1 MTRPSSSRDG
11 FVLIE
16 VLVALSVVAV
26 MAGMMAGVFGQLNS
40 VARLREQVIV
50 RAELEGALSHLARTL
65 SAAKLARLPDSDEEE
80 NIKMFDGQATQM
92 RFAAVTRQGFYSLA
106 LRDVDIHIDDQAAAP
121 RLVQSM
127 AMRRSQDAAEA
138 TRSTIIILDSFDK
151 IDFSYSEDGA
161 SFMSSFSK
169 PGILPKM
176 VKIRIS
182 RSVAGKTV
190 SATTIARVS

>member
-1 MTRPSSSRDG
+1 MTRASSSRDG

-26 MAGMMAGVFGQLNS
+26 MAAMMAGVFGQLNS
-40 VARLREQVIV
+40 VARLREQVTV

-65 SAAKLARLPDSDEEE
+65 SGAKLAKLPDSDDEKV
-80 NIKMFDGQATQM
+80 KMFEGRATQM

-106 LRDVDIHIDDQAAAP
+106 LRDIDIHIDNQAAAP

-127 AMRRSQDAAEA
+127 TMRRSEDAAEA
-138 TRSTIIILDSFDK
+138 TRSTIIILDSFDS
-151 IDFSYSEDGA
+151 IDFTYSEDGV
-161 SFMSSFSK
+161 SFMSSFTSD
-169 PGILPKM
+169 GALPKM

-182 RSVAGKTV
+182 RSVTGRTV
-190 SATTIARVS
+190 SATTIARIS

>member
-1 MTRPSSSRDG
+1 MTRASTSRDG

-26 MAGMMAGVFGQLNS
+26 MAAMMAGVFGQLNS

-65 SAAKLARLPDSDEEE
+65 SGTKLARLPDSEEE
-80 NIKMFDGQATQM
+80 NAKMFVGRATQM

-106 LRDVDIHIDDQAAAP
+106 LRDIDIHIDNQADEP

-127 AMRRSQDAAEA
+127 TMRHGSPEL
-138 TRSTIIILDSFDK
+138 SSPSNSPSF
-151 IDFSYSEDGA
+151 
-161 SFMSSFSK
+161 
-169 PGILPKM
+169 
-176 VKIRIS
+176 RIS
-182 RSVAGKTV
+182 GNSLAA
-190 SATTIARVS
+190 SAS

>member
-50 RAELEGALSHLARTL
+50 RAELEGALSHLASTL
-65 SAAKLARLPDSDEEE
+65 SAAKLASLPDSEEE
-80 NIKMFDGQATQM
+80 NVKMFDGRATQM

-106 LRDVDIHIDDQAAAP
+106 LRDIDIYIDDQAAAP

-127 AMRRSQDAAEA
+127 AMRRQPDAAEA
-138 TRSTIIILDSFDK
+138 TRSTIIILDSFDR
-151 IDFSYSEDGA
+151 IDFTYSEDGV

-169 PGILPKM
+169 AGILPKL